1 MAKKVN
7 NDPMDQQAY
16 IVGLCKQYIDVK
28 RRMDELEAAK
38 KNLSA
43 LIKKAVP
50 DRGAAKAFGDPEIAG
65 RLYTVKITEVESR
78 RLDQD
83 LVKKFLSDEQLEVCQ
98 KVVKSERMTV
108 ETMDIVAEPATP
120 ENDPLKANKGAA
132 KGSSRGAKS
141 AKTGK

>member
-7 NDPMDQQAY
+7 NDPREQQAY
-16 IVGLCKQYIDVK
+16 IVELCKQYIDVK
-28 RRMDELEAAK
+28 HQMDELEAIK

-65 RLYTVKITEVESR
+65 RLYTVKIAEVESR

-108 ETMDIVAEPATP
+108 EAMDIVAGPATP
-120 ENDPLKANKGAA
+120 ENDPLRANKVAA
-132 KGSSRGAKS
+132 KGSNRGAKS
-141 AKTGK
+141 VKAGK

>member
-16 IVGLCKQYIDVK
+16 IVGLCKQYIDIK
-28 RRMDELEAAK
+28 QRMDELEAAK

-50 DRGAAKAFGDPEIAG
+50 DRGAAKAFSDPEIAG

-83 LVKKFLSDEQLEVCQ
+83 LVKKFLSEEQLEVCQ

-108 ETMDIVAEPATP
+108 ETMDIVAGPATP
-120 ENDPLKANKGAA
+120 ENDPLRANKVAA
-132 KGSSRGAKS
+132 KGSNRGAKS